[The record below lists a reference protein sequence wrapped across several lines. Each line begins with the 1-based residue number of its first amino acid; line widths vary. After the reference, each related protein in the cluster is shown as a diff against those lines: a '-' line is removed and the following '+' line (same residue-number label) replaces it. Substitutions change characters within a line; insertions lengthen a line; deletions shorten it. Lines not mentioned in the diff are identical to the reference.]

1 MVLMKELQLVCLIL
15 IIKFIYKFLLGINP
29 DRSYP
34 TIELEF
40 PSYKYQ
46 VATLSPRNGLA
57 MQAQTK
63 NEQLLRSC
71 AFQDDVKLIN
81 HIKNDLNC
89 LFFCL
94 IQLQETEENLV
105 QSDFYDWLR
114 SIEFELTEQSQA
126 ELWDR
131 R

>member
-1 MVLMKELQLVCLIL
+1 LIL

-94 IQLQETEENLV
+94 I
-105 QSDFYDWLR
+105 
-114 SIEFELTEQSQA
+114 
-126 ELWDR
+126 
-131 R
+131 

>member
-1 MVLMKELQLVCLIL
+1 MFLFFNQKQNSWNFLV
-15 IIKFIYKFLLGINP
+15 GINP

-46 VATLSPRNGLA
+46 IATLSPRNGLA

-71 AFQDDVKLIN
+71 AFQDDV
-81 HIKNDLNC
+81 
-89 LFFCL
+89 
-94 IQLQETEENLV
+94 
-105 QSDFYDWLR
+105 
-114 SIEFELTEQSQA
+114 
-126 ELWDR
+126 
-131 R
+131 

>member
-1 MVLMKELQLVCLIL
+1 MNSIL
-15 IIKFIYKFLLGINP
+15 ICNYSFDTLLGINP

-46 VATLSPRNGLA
+46 IATLSPRNGLA

-71 AFQDDVKLIN
+71 AFQDDVGMI
-81 HIKNDLNC
+81 
-89 LFFCL
+89 
-94 IQLQETEENLV
+94 
-105 QSDFYDWLR
+105 
-114 SIEFELTEQSQA
+114 
-126 ELWDR
+126 DR
-131 R
+131 RRILEEFV

>member
-1 MVLMKELQLVCLIL
+1 MSARCI
-15 IIKFIYKFLLGINP
+15 GINP

-46 VATLSPRNGLA
+46 IATLSPRNGLA

-71 AFQDDVKLIN
+71 AFQDDVRDRLGASADVATCLMILARARREP
-81 HIKNDLNC
+81 NDA
-89 LFFCL
+89 FGF
-94 IQLQETEENLV
+94 
-105 QSDFYDWLR
+105 LR
-114 SIEFELTEQSQA
+114 LAPVE
-126 ELWDR
+126 
-131 R
+131 

>member
-1 MVLMKELQLVCLIL
+1 MYE
-15 IIKFIYKFLLGINP
+15 FLLGINP

-46 VATLSPRNGLA
+46 IATLSPRNGLA

-71 AFQDDVKLIN
+71 AFQDDVGWISNRRNIVGFLI
-81 HIKNDLNC
+81 
-89 LFFCL
+89 
-94 IQLQETEENLV
+94 
-105 QSDFYDWLR
+105 
-114 SIEFELTEQSQA
+114 
-126 ELWDR
+126 
-131 R
+131 

>member
-1 MVLMKELQLVCLIL
+1 MYGFNERALAGLFDFFVWTIHIHLLLV
-15 IIKFIYKFLLGINP
+15 LGINP

-46 VATLSPRNGLA
+46 IATLSPRNGLA

-71 AFQDDVKLIN
+71 AFQDDVKF
-81 HIKNDLNC
+81 DLN
-89 LFFCL
+89 
-94 IQLQETEENLV
+94 I
-105 QSDFYDWLR
+105 
-114 SIEFELTEQSQA
+114 
-126 ELWDR
+126 
-131 R
+131 